1 MILEKITADRRSF
14 TAELGPRCPDHL
26 AQLHWTVIQSVGL
39 RPQDVV
45 YAPIELAVF
54 QTIST
59 RAGFERAKREEKASV
74 IFLYRPE
81 ESELLGIASKLEEGR
96 RLIAYND
103 LSQVDALSLK
113 SFQNVTA
120 CLFDHDSKKVVRIY
134 DGGEQPRV
142 SEYIH
147 VEIND
152 HTDSALSVYASRIAS
167 LR

>member
-1 MILEKITADRRSF
+1 MFNVMLR
-14 TAELGPRCPDHL
+14 LPPR
-26 AQLHWTVIQSVGL
+26 
-39 RPQDVV
+39 
-45 YAPIELAVF
+45 
-54 QTIST
+54 ST
-59 RAGFERAKREEKASV
+59 RTDTLLPYTTLFRSFERAAREEKASV

-81 ESELLGIASKLEEGR
+81 EPELLGIVSKLAEGKR
-96 RLIAYND
+96 VIAYND
-103 LSQVDALSLK
+103 QSQVDALSLK

-142 SEYIH
+142 SDYIH